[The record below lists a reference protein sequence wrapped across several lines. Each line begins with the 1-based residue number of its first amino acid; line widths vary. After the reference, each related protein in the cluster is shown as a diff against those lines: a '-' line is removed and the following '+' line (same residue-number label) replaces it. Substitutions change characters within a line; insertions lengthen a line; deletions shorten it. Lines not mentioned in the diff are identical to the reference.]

1 MTGTFYC
8 IVTING
14 MDGSARYLLAE
25 LSLDESTETLLPDSF
40 ESIEEA
46 EKARFV
52 LTYAASAAAD

>member
-14 MDGSARYLLAE
+14 MDGSVRYLLAE
-25 LSLDESTETLLPDSF
+25 LSQDESTEILLPESF

-46 EKARFV
+46 EKAKFI
-52 LTYAASAAAD
+52 LTYGASAAAD